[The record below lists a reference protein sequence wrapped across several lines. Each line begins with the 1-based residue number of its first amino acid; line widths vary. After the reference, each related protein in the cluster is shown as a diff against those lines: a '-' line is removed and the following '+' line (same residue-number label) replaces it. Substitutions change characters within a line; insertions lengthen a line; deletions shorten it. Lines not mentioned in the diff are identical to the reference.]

1 MAVNYIWK
9 KYTAKKVYLT
19 ERRTGSLKAF
29 NYTQSTSDL
38 GGING
43 DPWKVELKNGDYYF
57 KASYYSTDTYNPGM
71 TLRDLL
77 LSRPYYEGN
86 AAASNELVRS
96 ENEIDSANL
105 QFKPGGPYRYK
116 YILERSDSDTSPE
129 GVIGIYETTY
139 GDYKDVEWVD
149 DQQYQRIY
157 SSNYGNLP
165 KPSYSEP
172 YASSYTI
179 ENGEFKLSGEFYT
192 EERNLPNYS
201 SYSIYQIDKGSHGGK
216 DRLLRYDV
224 HWSSY
229 KLKQG
234 TPVHCTLDHTTSGNY
249 ITTVKSTSRSAYPDN
264 GEQGGYYYVYQGV
277 DNQPPTISG
286 SNLDL
291 GSKQDDFEIEYTVS
305 DPDKNPC
312 TVDIIVDTV
321 KKISS
326 KSVVLN
332 TKYTYPVKID
342 EFSLG
347 KHTITITAK
356 DSNGATTSRK
366 YTFTK
371 SNTAPIISGND
382 KDLGEKST
390 AFTEEYS
397 VTDRNND
404 NVDITVTLDDLEIS
418 NISSAQNKSL
428 SFTISNEQLL
438 KFEIG
443 SSHTITIKADDG
455 KGGVAYRR
463 YTFIKANRPP
473 IISDTDKDLGE
484 KKESFSI
491 NYSLSDVEKDKIY
504 TRIYLDG
511 KQVFENLEVV
521 DGKSYKYTIEKD
533 VFLSLNYGR
542 HEIRIEAWDDN
553 SVDNKQVRTYTFER
567 VQNGLT
573 VEIKINEFDVQPKKI
588 IAVPHGIFASDATI
602 SVFACNNY
610 NDTKPKWEPI
620 TESSKAAR
628 AYSFTNTTK
637 TASKWA
643 IGVVIKVENGKS
655 GVSSVLR
662 GVKGGYE

>member
-1 MAVNYIWK
+1 MAVNYVWSRYRKDINHRTEKVFVETK
-9 KYTAKKVYLT
+9 KNIMETYTAYDDRDRGYTSMRILSGDPIAIEKDMGVNYNFRGEYRILTGDRECFEELAKELEENPHIKVLGIIEGYYDGFRSNPDYSRDGKGYGYAL
-19 ERRTGSLKAF
+19 
-29 NYTQSTSDL
+29 NYTEDIYKDAEVEYYTRGAYIS
-38 GGING
+38 
-43 DPWKVELKNGDYYF
+43 KV
-57 KASYYSTDTYNPGM
+57 T
-71 TLRDLL
+71 
-77 LSRPYYEGN
+77 
-86 AAASNELVRS
+86 
-96 ENEIDSANL
+96 SANR
-105 QFKPGGPYRYK
+105 G
-116 YILERSDSDTSPE
+116 
-129 GVIGIYETTY
+129 
-139 GDYKDVEWVD
+139 
-149 DQQYQRIY
+149 
-157 SSNYGNLP
+157 
-165 KPSYSEP
+165 
-172 YASSYTI
+172 
-179 ENGEFKLSGEFYT
+179 
-192 EERNLPNYS
+192 
-201 SYSIYQIDKGSHGGK
+201 
-216 DRLLRYDV
+216 
-224 HWSSY
+224 
-229 KLKQG
+229 
-234 TPVHCTLDHTTSGNY
+234 
-249 ITTVKSTSRSAYPDN
+249 AYPDN
-264 GEQGGYYYVYQGV
+264 DYSGSYWYVYQGI
-277 DNQPPTISG
+277 DNQAPSISG

-291 GSKQDDFEIEYTVS
+291 GSKQDDFDIEYTVS

-342 EFSLG
+342 DFSLG

-371 SNTAPIISGND
+371 SNTAPVISGSD

-397 VTDRNND
+397 VTDKNND
-404 NVDITVTLDDLEIS
+404 DVDVTVTLDDLEIS

-473 IISDTDKDLGE
+473 IISDTDKDLGQ

-491 NYSLSDVEKDKIY
+491 DYSLSDVEKDKIY
-504 TRIYLDG
+504 TKIYLDG

-521 DGKSYKYTIEKD
+521 DGKSYQYAIEED
-533 VFLSLNYGR
+533 VFLSLNYGK

-553 SVDNKQVRTYTFER
+553 SVDNKQVRIYTFER
-567 VQNGLT
+567 VQNGL
-573 VEIKINEFDVQPKKI
+573 VVDIKINEFDIQPKKI

-610 NDTKPKWEPI
+610 NDTSPKWESI

-643 IGVVIKVENGKS
+643 IGVKIVVRNGKS

>member
-1 MAVNYIWK
+1 MAVNYVWSRTRK
-9 KYTAKKVYLT
+9 SEELLVYSGLVFKYLEDKYGRLPIIGADDYKISYGSFEVPPARDSYGQGENYILLVPHKDGHAFFGVY
-19 ERRTGSLKAF
+19 F
-29 NYTQSTSDL
+29 SDQYKGL
-38 GGING
+38 YPLHIYG
-43 DPWKVELKNGDYYF
+43 NGDYLTSKYLVKVTRWYF
-57 KASYYSTDTYNPGM
+57 EDTTNNPNGGWSEVYGDVYEIDNSYYS
-71 TLRDLL
+71 
-77 LSRPYYEGN
+77 
-86 AAASNELVRS
+86 
-96 ENEIDSANL
+96 
-105 QFKPGGPYRYK
+105 K
-116 YILERSDSDTSPE
+116 
-129 GVIGIYETTY
+129 
-139 GDYKDVEWVD
+139 
-149 DQQYQRIY
+149 
-157 SSNYGNLP
+157 
-165 KPSYSEP
+165 
-172 YASSYTI
+172 
-179 ENGEFKLSGEFYT
+179 
-192 EERNLPNYS
+192 
-201 SYSIYQIDKGSHGGK
+201 
-216 DRLLRYDV
+216 
-224 HWSSY
+224 
-229 KLKQG
+229 
-234 TPVHCTLDHTTSGNY
+234 
-249 ITTVKSTSRSAYPDN
+249 TVKSTNRNAYPDN
-264 GEQGGYYYVYQGV
+264 GDVGNYTYKFLGV

-305 DPDKNPC
+305 DADKNPC
-312 TVDIIVDTV
+312 TVDIVVDTV

-332 TKYTYPVKID
+332 TKYTYPVRID

-371 SNTAPIISGND
+371 SNTAPIISGSD
-382 KDLGEKST
+382 TDLGERST

-428 SFTISNEQLL
+428 SFTISNEQLE

-473 IISDTDKDLGE
+473 IISDTDKDLGQ

-504 TRIYLDG
+504 TRIYLDN
-511 KQVFENLEVV
+511 KQVFENLEVE
-521 DGKSYKYTIEKD
+521 DGKSYKFIIEKD
-533 VFLSLNYGR
+533 VFLSLNYGK

-553 SVDNKQVRTYTFER
+553 SVNNKQVRTYTFER

-573 VEIKINEFDVQPKKI
+573 VEIKINEFDIQPKKI

-602 SVFACNNY
+602 TVLACNNF
-610 NDTKPKWEPI
+610 NDASPKWEAI

>member
-1 MAVNYIWK
+1 MAVNHIWK
-9 KYTAKKVYLT
+9 KYALKFDFREVNYGKISLITSNGVRKPIIGVGVLDNGEAYYAAENNDAKEDGKIPT
-19 ERRTGSLKAF
+19 DKLKEHRYIEGGIVAS
-29 NYTQSTSDL
+29 YSDL
-38 GGING
+38 SSDIE
-43 DPWKVELKNGDYYF
+43 DIP
-57 KASYYSTDTYNPGM
+57 A
-71 TLRDLL
+71 LR
-77 LSRPYYEGN
+77 
-86 AAASNELVRS
+86 A
-96 ENEIDSANL
+96 ID
-105 QFKPGGPYRYK
+105 PGGW
-116 YILERSDSDTSPE
+116 DS
-129 GVIGIYETTY
+129 YTY
-139 GDYKDVEWVD
+139 SYGKANF
-149 DQQYQRIY
+149 RI
-157 SSNYGNLP
+157 SNYELGYAP
-165 KPSYSEP
+165 GISE
-172 YASSYTI
+172 SV
-179 ENGEFKLSGEFYT
+179 SGTCYVLEAIKN
-192 EERNLPNYS
+192 R
-201 SYSIYQIDKGSHGGK
+201 GA
-216 DRLLRYDV
+216 
-224 HWSSY
+224 
-229 KLKQG
+229 
-234 TPVHCTLDHTTSGNY
+234 Y
-249 ITTVKSTSRSAYPDN
+249 ISTVKSSSRYTYPDN
-264 GEQGGYYYVYQGV
+264 GEQGGYYYAYQGV

-371 SNTAPIISGND
+371 SNTAPVISGSD
-382 KDLGEKST
+382 TDLGEKST

-473 IISDTDKDLGE
+473 IISDTDKDLGQ
-484 KKESFSI
+484 KKESFSV

-504 TRIYLDG
+504 TRIYLDN

-521 DGKSYKYTIEKD
+521 DGKSYQYTLEKD
-533 VFLSLNYGR
+533 VFLSLNYGK

-553 SVDNKQVRTYTFER
+553 SVNNKQVRIYTFER
-567 VQNGLT
+567 VQDGLI
-573 VEIKINEFDVQPKKI
+573 VEIKINEFDIQPKKI
-588 IAVPHGIFASDATI
+588 IAVPHGIFASDASI
-602 SVFACNNY
+602 MVLACNNY
-610 NDTKPKWEPI
+610 NDTKPKWESI

-643 IGVVIKVENGKS
+643 IGVKIMVRNGKS
-655 GVSSVLR
+655 GVSSLLR